1 MILYGS
7 PLSPFVRKVLIY
19 AAEKGLEI
27 ELKAA
32 FPGSTDAEFRRIS
45 PFGKIPGFV
54 DGDYSLCDSTAIIAY
69 LEARY
74 PGPELIPTEARARG
88 QAVWFD
94 EFGDTI
100 LVGAIAKCFF
110 NRVAAPLLGRPQ
122 DLAAADIAERDEL
135 PPIFDWLETQMR
147 PGGHLVGDG
156 LTIADIAVVS
166 PFVNLRH
173 CAPELDSARYPKLAA
188 WVEDWLARD
197 SLSPLFAREVKILS
211 RGR

>member
-69 LEARY
+69 LEAKY
-74 PGPELIPTEARARG
+74 PSPELIPTEARGRG

-100 LVGAIAKCFF
+100 LAGAIAKCFF

-135 PPIFDWLETQMR
+135 PPILDWLETQIR

-173 CAPELDSARYPKLAA
+173 CAPELDRARYPKLAA
-188 WVEDWLARD
+188 WVEEWLARD
-197 SLSPLFAREVKILS
+197 SLAPLFAREVKILS